1 MSVNNGRQKPSRMRG
16 SGRPV
21 MRNVTLGIPD
31 MSCPR
36 TEGVTKAG
44 SSSLQ
49 GLVGDPWI
57 RPDQRDRKSGSLCA
71 SWTVMVGEIKWR
83 LPLSSTA
90 EIVL

>member
-1 MSVNNGRQKPSRMRG
+1 MSVNNGRQKPSRMCG

-36 TEGVTKAG
+36 TEGVTEAG

-57 RPDQRDRKSGSLCA
+57 RPDQRDKERSE
-71 SWTVMVGEIKWR
+71 VGILVCE
-83 LPLSSTA
+83 LDGDGGGD
-90 EIVL
+90 